1 MCFRLLKSH
10 NSHQLL
16 PQNWLRC
23 LPPLALLLSRQAAG
37 LLQTSEPGPAL
48 CDTPAVVKPKPAAAQ
63 QQQAHKAEQQYTA
76 QVINAG
82 LHVSKVLHFCGLYDS
97 LMTLHTI
104 SIVLHDQV

>member
-1 MCFRLLKSH
+1 MLQAAQEPQQPSALAPKSAAVLTTTAPLLA
-10 NSHQLL
+10 
-16 PQNWLRC
+16 C
-23 LPPLALLLSRQAAG
+23 QAAG
-37 LLQTSEPGPAL
+37 LLHTSAPGPAP